1 VIELLNQ
8 YYVPVTSSNESVEGN
23 GSASPD
29 EKAERRR
36 IYNDFYTKGLGVGD
50 VHVYILGPDRSSV
63 GGLGIGNALEPEKM
77 IQMLEAM
84 AQKLHI
90 AGGPPVI
97 KPRPRSVPPTNDAA
111 SMVFHLTARGNR
123 TGSWREFPS
132 ENWVVLS
139 GPESKQLL
147 PTGAAALG
155 TSWEVPPD
163 IAKKFY
169 QWFYPQTE
177 DTSIT
182 NRSRIDQQSMRMTVV
197 TLENGMA
204 RARIEGALRMKH
216 SYYPGRDT
224 DEFVNATVLGFMDF
238 DVVQQRIQRLRVV
251 TEKAIYGQEA
261 FGVALRSVSRET
273 LQSLME

>member
-1 VIELLNQ
+1 
-8 YYVPVTSSNESVEGN
+8 VPVTSSNETVEAN
-23 GSASPD
+23 GSASPE

-36 IYNDFYTKGLGVGD
+36 IYNDFYGKGLGVGD
-50 VHVYILGPDRSSV
+50 VHVYILAPDRSSV
-63 GGLGIGNALEPEKM
+63 GGLGIGNALEAEKM
-77 IQMLEAM
+77 IQMLEAT

-90 AGGPPVI
+90 VGGAPAI
-97 KPRPRSVPPTNDAA
+97 KPRPRSVPPQSDAA

-132 ENWVVLS
+132 ENWIVLS

-147 PTGAAALG
+147 PTSPVALR
-155 TSWEVPPD
+155 TSWEVPAE

-177 DTSIT
+177 DTSIV
-182 NRSRIDQQSMRMTVV
+182 NRSRIEQESMRMTVV

-216 SYYPGRDT
+216 TFYPGRDT
-224 DEFVNATVLGFMDF
+224 DEFVSATVLGFMDF
-238 DVVQQRIQRLRVV
+238 DVAQQRIQRLRMV
-251 TEKAIYGQEA
+251 TEKAIYGQEP

-273 LQSLME
+273 LRALME